1 MAKSRCRPNQAAS
14 AHDVTL
20 NAGPP
25 RWLANL
31 SPAPLGL
38 FRTAIPRPSADWSI
52 VTIRAGRA
60 ARAVK
65 KSDKTKR
72 LNYTPVILL
81 SYPLARSVWSVRR
94 RSVAA
99 TTVPRVAALTEGIA
113 YAVSRLVDD
122 WKSPRGSQ
130 LRSVSSCEKR
140 SNSGRV

>member
-1 MAKSRCRPNQAAS
+1 MF
-14 AHDVTL
+14 V
-20 NAGPP
+20 
-25 RWLANL
+25 
-31 SPAPLGL
+31 
-38 FRTAIPRPSADWSI
+38 
-52 VTIRAGRA
+52 A
-60 ARAVK
+60 ARTVE
-65 KSDKTKR
+65 TKR

-130 LRSVSSCEKR
+130 LRSVSICESVPTR
-140 SNSGRV
+140 GAFELLGSGSAKP

>member
-1 MAKSRCRPNQAAS
+1 VAKSRCRPNQAAS

-25 RWLANL
+25 RWLPNL

-65 KSDKTKR
+65 KERQDQEVELHACHSAELPSSQVSLVSEEEVGGRHDRATSRCSDRGDRVRGQQTRGR
-72 LNYTPVILL
+72 LEEPSWEPASFGGKL
-81 SYPLARSVWSVRR
+81 
-94 RSVAA
+94 
-99 TTVPRVAALTEGIA
+99 
-113 YAVSRLVDD
+113 
-122 WKSPRGSQ
+122 
-130 LRSVSSCEKR
+130 
-140 SNSGRV
+140 